1 MKYISS
7 TPPDYSSQINSSDL
21 LFGGTQIYEVDGFS
35 SEGYDIM
42 NGTGGYGYS
51 IMHDILGGSITNK
64 HFARCWWADLHS
76 DFNNSSNTTIE
87 LLYNVNG
94 TWTVFDVW
102 EGPLQHN
109 KYDQRNVDT
118 PNEAF
123 TASEWDRNQDSS
135 SGVGTLNTGVVEF
148 DDAIFIAQNPVLT
161 DFQIQ
166 NLKKQSSYKILNA
179 LGMMVQTGTISRG
192 ESVQTQNLN
201 SGLYILVLNS
211 GQHFKF
217 LKK

>member
-1 MKYISS
+1 M
-7 TPPDYSSQINSSDL
+7 
-21 LFGGTQIYEVDGFS
+21 
-35 SEGYDIM
+35 
-42 NGTGGYGYS
+42 
-51 IMHDILGGSITNK
+51 
-64 HFARCWWADLHS
+64 
-76 DFNNSSNTTIE
+76 
-87 LLYNVNG
+87 YNVNG

-118 PNEAF
+118 PNEVF
-123 TASEWDRNQDSS
+123 TASEWNRNQDSN
-135 SGVGTLNTGVVEF
+135 SGVGTLNTNTVEF
-148 DDAIFIAQNPVLT
+148 DSEIFIAPNPVFN

-166 NLKKQSSYKILNA
+166 NLKKQTSYRILNT

-192 ESVQTQNLN
+192 ESIQTQNLN

-211 GQHFKF
+211 AQYFKF